1 MITTQIPDGRLCA
14 DPRMGDANGKP
25 VANVRIASNYRVK
38 DPSTGEWVSEALFF
52 DVALW
57 RGAETVGQY
66 FAKGSPI
73 IVWGELREKKWTG
86 QDGIEHV
93 GLEIANADWAFPPK
107 NDGAP
112 AGQYQPAAAQQQPL
126 AAPPQQPAPW
136 QPPAQQPLQ
145 QQAAAPQYAQPPM
158 QPAAAPQAT
167 YGQPVGNDGIPF

>member
-38 DPSTGEWVSEALFF
+38 DPTTGEWVSEALFF

-66 FAKGSPI
+66 FQKGSPI
-73 IVWGELREKKWTG
+73 IVWGELRERKWTG
-86 QDGIEHV
+86 QDGIEHT

-112 AGQYQPAAAQQQPL
+112 AQQAQPQQHGYGQPAAQYQPPVQQPAYQPQPQYQQQPMQ
-126 AAPPQQPAPW
+126 AP
-136 QPPAQQPLQ
+136 
-145 QQAAAPQYAQPPM
+145 APQYA
-158 QPAAAPQAT
+158 PQAA
-167 YGQPVGNDGIPF
+167 GHDGIPF